1 MNDVISKPVVLVTGA
16 SSGIGEAAVLRLL
29 RRGCIV
35 YAAARRVERM
45 AALGEA
51 GAHLLRMD
59 VTDEDSMRQGVDTI
73 MREQGRLDVLVNN
86 AGYGSYGAVEC
97 VPLDEARRQMEVNVF
112 GLARLSQLFL
122 PIMRQQGSGRIINVS
137 SIAGHFNEPR
147 GGWYHA
153 TKHAVLALSDS
164 MRMEL
169 KPFGIDVVLIE
180 PGMIA
185 SEWADIAMQHL
196 EKISAGTPYEPSA
209 ARQAQFFRR
218 GYSHFATPA
227 DRVARSI
234 ERASLSRCP
243 RVRYRDGFGS
253 TMFPLL
259 HAIMPTRI
267 FDAAVRIMMN

>member
-45 AALGEA
+45 TALGEA

-59 VTDEDSMRQGVDTI
+59 VTEEDSMRQGVDTI

-112 GLARLSQLFL
+112 GLARLSQLFI

-180 PGMIA
+180 PGLIA

-267 FDAAVRIMMN
+267 FDAAVKIMMN